1 MNNGKRVSWLIWV
14 ALFST
19 VSPLSGQSAVDYAV
33 LLDASVQQS
42 PPSITLTWTT
52 NVESANYFISKKEE
66 GATSWSILGLFPGTD
81 TSYTD
86 TAIVTGKRYEYRLQR
101 LAGSYSGFGYICSGI
116 EAAPLDEPYRILLVV
131 DTSLWG
137 EIGTRII
144 RMKDDLRN
152 EGWEPVLVLVHR
164 NDPVPDVK
172 ARMVA
177 EWQKEKDRT
186 QAAIL
191 IGRVPVPYSG
201 AIYPDGHTNHQ
212 GAWPA
217 DVYYADMDGTWTD
230 ATVNITSA
238 AQARHHNLP
247 GDGKFDQSTL
257 PSDLELMIG
266 RIDFDNMPAFPKSEA
281 GLLKDYLDKNHLYRN
296 GGIPTIPRAIIDD
309 NFGAFNGEAFSASAW
324 RSLSPILGRDSIISA
339 DYRTELNA
347 APYQWSYGCGG
358 GSYTSAGGIGNTSN
372 FASDS
377 LQTIFTMLFG
387 SYFGDWDSPDNL
399 LRAAVA
405 SGTTLTNAWSGRPHW
420 HFHHMGMG
428 YPIGYSTRLS
438 QNNSGH
444 YHASFAARGIHIA
457 LIGDPTLKQHPLQ
470 PSGLLSLYSDTLGIH
485 LSWEPSPDAAMGY
498 HIYRSHNTYGPFERA
513 TVEPVFDTFY
523 LDACAVYPD
532 TFHYLVRPVRLETSP
547 SGTFIN
553 VGPGSYN
560 FETQPIDSRPVAA
573 FQHQISGLTAHFTNL
588 SSNASTYLWDFGD
601 GTFDTVFSPVKSYS
615 VHGHYTVT
623 LIAVGPCLSDTFSA
637 IVVVDVVG
645 TGNGTPDPVVRIFP
659 NPANEHITVEF
670 GTDAAPFRL
679 DVIAVS
685 GKPVW
690 QYSGFADQGKVLIPL
705 AGLPSGL
712 YTVRS
717 VWPDGRAATGTFVKS
732 NN

>member
-1 MNNGKRVSWLIWV
+1 MNEGKIISWLIWV
-14 ALFST
+14 SLIST
-19 VSPLSGQSAVDYAV
+19 VSPLAAQSAADYAV
-33 LLDASVQQS
+33 LLEATIQQS
-42 PPSITLTWTT
+42 PLAIKLEWTT
-52 NVESANYFISKKEE
+52 NSESINYFISKKEE
-66 GATSWSILGLFPGTD
+66 EATSWSIIGLFPGAD
-81 TSYTD
+81 TSYVD
-86 TAIVTGKRYEYRLQR
+86 TSIVLGKRYEYRLQR
-101 LAGSYSGFGYICSGI
+101 LAGSYSGFGYICAGI
-116 EAAPLDEPYRILLVV
+116 DAVPLDAPNRILLVA
-131 DTSLWG
+131 DTSLWS
-137 EIGTRII
+137 EIGTRIL
-144 RMKDDLRN
+144 RLKDDLRN
-152 EGWEPVLVLVHR
+152 EGWEPVLIPVHR
-164 NDPVPDVK
+164 NDAVPDIK
-172 ARMVA
+172 ARIVA
-177 EWQKEKDRT
+177 EWQKDKART

-217 DVYYADMDGTWTD
+217 DVYYADMDGAWTD

-238 AQARHHNLP
+238 SQSRHHNVP
-247 GDGKFDQSTL
+247 SDGKFDQSTL

-266 RIDFDNMPAFPKSEA
+266 RIDFYSMPAFAQSEA

-358 GSYTSAGGIGNTSN
+358 GSYTSAGGIGNTAN

-387 SYFGDWDSPDNL
+387 SYFGDWDSPNNL

-438 QNNSGH
+438 QNNSGL

-470 PSGLLSLYSDTLGIH
+470 PPGPLSLQSDSQGIH
-485 LSWEPSPDAAMGY
+485 LSWVSSPDAAMGY
-498 HIYRSHNTYGPFERA
+498 HIYRSHNTYGPFERI
-513 TVEPVFDTFY
+513 TVETVIDTFY

-532 TFHYLVRPVRLETSP
+532 TFHYLVRPVKLETVP

-553 VGPGSYN
+553 VGTGRYN
-560 FETQPIDSRPVAA
+560 FGIQSIDRKPVAE
-573 FQHQISGLTAHFTNL
+573 FQHQVSGLIASFTNL
-588 SSNASTYLWDFGD
+588 SSNATTFLWDFGD
-601 GTFDTVFSPVKSYS
+601 GTSDTAFSPVKSYS
-615 VHGHYTVT
+615 THGQYTVT
-623 LIAVGPCLSDTFSA
+623 LVAERPCLSDSFSA
-637 IVVVDVVG
+637 IVVVTVSG
-645 TGNGTPDPVVRIFP
+645 TGDKAHSPVMLLYP
-659 NPANEHITVEF
+659 NPANGHITVYF
-670 GTDAAPFRL
+670 GNAAAPIRME
-679 DVIAVS
+679 VIALS
-685 GKPVW
+685 GQPVW
-690 QYSGFADQGKVLIPL
+690 VGQIIDQGKVHIPL
-705 AGLPSGL
+705 AGIPSGV

-717 VWPDGRAATGTFVKS
+717 MWPDGRTAMGTFVK
-732 NN
+732 N